1 MNEIDKICSEL
12 GVPVSDKFTQDWAY
26 ELPEKYRTKE
36 WLSKYI
42 AAYLNNGYSQKGK
55 NELMTLALDVCND
68 LLSSGVPPSDKVIVK
83 ALNTLLDNYKN
94 HIDLINYWALDDE
107 SLEDIF
113 ALTPEIRE
121 LKKRLI

>member
-1 MNEIDKICSEL
+1 
-12 GVPVSDKFTQDWAY
+12 
-26 ELPEKYRTKE
+26 
-36 WLSKYI
+36 
-42 AAYLNNGYSQKGK
+42 
-55 NELMTLALDVCND
+55 MTLALDVCSD

-107 SLEDIF
+107 SLEDSF